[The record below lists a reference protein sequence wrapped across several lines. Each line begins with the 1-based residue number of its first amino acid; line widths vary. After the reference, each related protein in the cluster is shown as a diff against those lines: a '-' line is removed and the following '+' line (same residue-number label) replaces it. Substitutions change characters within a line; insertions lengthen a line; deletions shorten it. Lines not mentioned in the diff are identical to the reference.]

1 MGVTGDGR
9 DQLEV
14 VGDGV
19 DTVCLVKCLRRKLGH
34 ADILKVEEVKD
45 KKPEE
50 KKPEE
55 PKIIADPP
63 PYCYPGYYYHH
74 HHLPAP
80 VTPIELTPAHSVL
93 EPSAPASTEERAREQ
108 ASSEEKQHELAWP
121 AYRLLWRR
129 APWPWTGSSRTPCSP

>member
-1 MGVTGDGR
+1 MEIAGDYR
-9 DQLEV
+9 DKLEV

-19 DTVCLVKCLRRKLGH
+19 DAACLVSCLRRKLGH

-80 VTPIELTPAHSVL
+80 
-93 EPSAPASTEERAREQ
+93 
-108 ASSEEKQHELAWP
+108 W
-121 AYRLLWRR
+121 W
-129 APWPWTGSSRTPCSP
+129 

>member
-1 MGVTGDGR
+1 MGVTGAGR

-80 VTPIELTPAHSVL
+80 
-93 EPSAPASTEERAREQ
+93 
-108 ASSEEKQHELAWP
+108 W
-121 AYRLLWRR
+121 W
-129 APWPWTGSSRTPCSP
+129 

>member
-1 MGVTGDGR
+1 MGGTGAGR

-80 VTPIELTPAHSVL
+80 
-93 EPSAPASTEERAREQ
+93 
-108 ASSEEKQHELAWP
+108 W
-121 AYRLLWRR
+121 W
-129 APWPWTGSSRTPCSP
+129 

>member
-50 KKPEE
+50 

-63 PYCYPGYYYHH
+63 PYCYPGYYHHH

-80 VTPIELTPAHSVL
+80 
-93 EPSAPASTEERAREQ
+93 
-108 ASSEEKQHELAWP
+108 W
-121 AYRLLWRR
+121 W
-129 APWPWTGSSRTPCSP
+129 

>member
-19 DTVCLVKCLRRKLGH
+19 DTVGLVQCLRKKIGH
-34 ADILKVEEVKD
+34 AEILKVEEVKD

-63 PYCYPGYYYHH
+63 PYYYPGYYYHQH
-74 HHLPAP
+74 MPAP
-80 VTPIELTPAHSVL
+80 
-93 EPSAPASTEERAREQ
+93 
-108 ASSEEKQHELAWP
+108 W
-121 AYRLLWRR
+121 W
-129 APWPWTGSSRTPCSP
+129 